1 MDINQ
6 KLLWKIA
13 HKLCNTNFT
22 ELNLPLYKQSDI
34 KNINIRNPDRGY
46 CGLVSILSSFGNY
59 FNLSKEKIS
68 RMTKLDIS
76 VRNNPELI
84 VKYFNQINPK
94 SKYELIFKN
103 NIQLFKI
110 INIIHDNIN
119 EGISCVL
126 TFNDTGFNI
135 GHAISIYKEDEDT
148 IGFIE
153 NGNEQVTLF
162 FIALAYIVVEKPTE
176 IFKDFDYDTLKLKKF
191 IDSCLNNET
200 NFQKLKLDYIP
211 SVYSKVCKIEDN
223 VKITVNK
230 KSLVYL
236 ENRGIIY
243 IQDKH
248 NKSIYDKITDRQEN
262 IFRNFNIE
270 LS

>member
-1 MDINQ
+1 MNINQ
-6 KLLWKIA
+6 KILWKIA

-34 KNINIRNPDRGY
+34 KNINTRNPDRGY

-76 VRNNPELI
+76 VRNDAKMI
-84 VKYFNQINPK
+84 TKYFNQINPK
-94 SKYELIFKN
+94 SKYELIYKN
-103 NIQLFKI
+103 DIQLFKI
-110 INIIHDNIN
+110 IDIIHDNIID
-119 EGISCVL
+119 GVSCIL

-176 IFKDFDYDTLKLKKF
+176 IFKDFDCDALKLKDF
-191 IDSCLNNET
+191 IDSCLDNDT
-200 NFQKLKLDYIP
+200 NFQRLKLDYIP
-211 SVYSKVCKIEDN
+211 KIYSKVCKIEN
-223 VKITVNK
+223 NLKITVNK

-243 IQDKH
+243 IQDKP
-248 NKSIYDKITDRQEN
+248 NKSIYDKIINRQKN
-262 IFRNFNIE
+262 TFRNFNIE